1 MGGCTLSINI
11 GGHVCCNPES
21 REWPRPWGEHAPRK
35 RTGRNFRVPRGPAH
49 TWLASALDGP
59 SLLLLQ
65 RARRTPGEPRT
76 ESAGEEGA
84 GTHHLLLTNRGTC
97 SLGRLPGTSHHA
109 KTVCGAC
116 CHPCKSC
123 LQLWGGGHWVCCP
136 SRGLLSVKTTCCSRH
151 GAHAVTPWKESPCHP
166 YLARW
171 TYGPTRPSSE

>member
-1 MGGCTLSINI
+1 MHSAVLETLTLKHPSLCCGWINI

-109 KTVCGAC
+109 KTVCVGLAATPVKAVC
-116 CHPCKSC
+116 SFGVGVTGCVAHP
-123 LQLWGGGHWVCCP
+123 GVC
-136 SRGLLSVKTTCCSRH
+136 SL
-151 GAHAVTPWKESPCHP
+151 
-166 YLARW
+166 
-171 TYGPTRPSSE
+171 